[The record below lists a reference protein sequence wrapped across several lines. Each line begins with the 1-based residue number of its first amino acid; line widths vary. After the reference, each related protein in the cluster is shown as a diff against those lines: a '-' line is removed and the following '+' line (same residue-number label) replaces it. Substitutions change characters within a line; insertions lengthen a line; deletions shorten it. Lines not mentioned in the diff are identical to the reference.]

1 MIDSKELDALL
12 RVSHQA
18 IHERGAGRVECLA
31 HVTRLIQSSRVAR
44 DTRALRA
51 LAAIGSLLVAS
62 LKLFPQA
69 VA

>member
-51 LAAIGSLLVAS
+51 LAVMGSLLVAS
-62 LKLFPQA
+62 LKLFPQS

>member
-12 RVSHQA
+12 RVSRQA

-31 HVTRLIQSSRVAR
+31 QVTRLIQSSRVAR

-51 LAAIGSLLVAS
+51 LATIGSLLVAS
-62 LKLFPQA
+62 LKLFPQSLA
-69 VA
+69 